1 MRWEYKLVVKDRR
14 LCAMTTQELNNLG
27 YQGWELVNKTKNDHT
42 SEFIFKRPMKC
53 ENCRFHK
60 VEVDYDSF
68 FGYDYES
75 EICSQHDIPRKRDGC
90 EKFKSKD
97 D

>member
-1 MRWEYKLVVKDRR
+1 MTWEYKLVVKDRR
-14 LCAMTTQELNNLG
+14 LCAMTIQELNNLG
-27 YQGWELVNKTKNDHT
+27 YQGWELVSKIKNEHK

-53 ENCRFHK
+53 ENCKFYK
-60 VEVDYDSF
+60 SYVERIF
-68 FGYDYES
+68 KT
-75 EICSQHDIPRKRDGC
+75 EICSQRNIPPECNGC

>member
-1 MRWEYKLVVKDRR
+1 MTWEYKLVVKDRR
-14 LCAMTTQELNNLG
+14 FCAMTTQELNNLG
-27 YQGWELVNKTKNDHT
+27 YQGWELVNKIKNEHK

-53 ENCRFHK
+53 ENCKFYKTKLIQLRYGQVLGKSCIEGNFP
-60 VEVDYDSF
+60 ENW
-68 FGYDYES
+68 
-75 EICSQHDIPRKRDGC
+75 DGC